1 MTNATRQ
8 SKALAELDALQI
20 ALNNLRFEYARG
32 NIYSDSREYKEFLE
46 AVYAVCEIDAVW
58 EHAAEIWT
66 PDEDLYG
73 NPIGSRAAREAG
85 RAFDE
90 VGAI

>member
-32 NIYSDSREYKEFLE
+32 NIYSDSRDYKAFLE
-46 AVYAVCEIDAVW
+46 AVYAVTGIDAV
-58 EHAAEIWT
+58 ADTACEIWT
-66 PDEDLYG
+66 PDQDVFG
-73 NPIGSRAAREAG
+73 NAIGSRAAC
-85 RAFDE
+85 E
-90 VGAI
+90 VAL